1 MCHFNIGRVQSVSV
15 PDFAK
20 IVGLSLATFRDD
32 EDAFIAG
39 ASRQFAFELLTLAF
53 FRGIVARHQ

>member
-53 FRGIVARHQ
+53 FRAG